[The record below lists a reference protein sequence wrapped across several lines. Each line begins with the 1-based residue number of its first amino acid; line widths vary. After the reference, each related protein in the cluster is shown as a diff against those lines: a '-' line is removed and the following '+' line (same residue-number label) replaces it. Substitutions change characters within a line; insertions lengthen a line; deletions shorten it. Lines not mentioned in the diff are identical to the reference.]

1 MSKQLPKW
9 FEGEQFSEGGTVT
22 NPYSGA
28 TCELN
33 SVELTVYARIIN
45 LERQINSQ
53 GGVFNPATSKL
64 QNQMSKCLGWF
75 RNNNVEAYYDLLD

>member
-9 FEGEQFSEGGTVT
+9 FEGEQFSKGGTVT

-28 TCELN
+28 TRELN

-45 LERQINSQ
+45 LERQINNQ
-53 GGVFNPATSKL
+53 GGVFNPATAKL

-75 RNNNVEAYYDLLD
+75 RNNNAEAYFDLLD